1 MSVFEDQR
9 LFMNVS
15 GQKSGSGGANL
26 YRDLITEE
34 FIELQEAWGKY
45 KNDRASCA
53 HVAEVA
59 DACMD
64 MIYVISGLMHSMGL
78 DPQAF
83 WDEVQRSNMSKFSQ
97 LADGSYSV
105 TRRDDGK
112 ILKPATYS
120 PPNLTSIVL
129 QQWSGSHVCVE
140 V

>member
-83 WDEVQRSNMSKFSQ
+83 WDEVQRSNMSTFSQ

>member
-15 GQKSGSGGANL
+15 GQKAGTGSANL

-45 KNDRASCA
+45 KNDRTSCA
-53 HVAEVA
+53 HTAEVA

-78 DPQAF
+78 EPQEF

-129 QQWSGSHVCVE
+129 RQWSSSHVCVE
-140 V
+140 I